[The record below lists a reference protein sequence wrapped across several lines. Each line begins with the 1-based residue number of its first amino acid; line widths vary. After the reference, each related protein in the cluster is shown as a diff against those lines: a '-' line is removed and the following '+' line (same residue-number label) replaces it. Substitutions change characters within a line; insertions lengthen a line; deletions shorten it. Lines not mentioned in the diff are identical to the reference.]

1 MTTMSDTQSTYSFR
15 VGGFLFSLTLPQWQ
29 DVSLL
34 LPSFSAFRCE
44 PEPDEPQLF
53 TFTTEGQT
61 LCLTGSEQMIE
72 QSESDLGLVGLWR
85 SADGYI
91 MQVRHTADAPSHTL
105 LCNDDFTHMS
115 ATLHWADPMVSSV
128 LSSMLRMAFAQAIL
142 PHGAISL
149 HAAAVVLSGNA
160 YLFMGQSGTGK
171 STHARLWQQCFP
183 GCLLLNDDNPM
194 LRLHD
199 GQVWAYGT
207 PWSGKTPCYRSEHYR
222 VQGIVRLAQAPHNRF
237 LPAAEVEAFS
247 LLLPGISVIGQHE
260 RYYQLMADTLAQV
273 ALTVRVGALECLP
286 DEAAARLCAASL
298 A

>member
-1 MTTMSDTQSTYSFR
+1 MSDTQSTYSFR
-15 VGGFLFSLTLPQWQ
+15 VGGFLFSLTLPKWQ

-44 PEPDEPQLF
+44 PEAGEPLLF

-72 QSESDLGLVGLWR
+72 QSKSDLGLVSLWR

-142 PHGAISL
+142 PHEAISL
-149 HAAAVVLSGNA
+149 HAAAVVLSDKA

-171 STHARLWQQCFP
+171 STHARLWQRCFP

-199 GQVWAYGT
+199 A
-207 PWSGKTPCYRSEHYR
+207 E
-222 VQGIVRLAQAPHNRF
+222 RLLATVPNA
-237 LPAAEVEAFS
+237 
-247 LLLPGISVIGQHE
+247 IGC
-260 RYYQLMADTLAQV
+260 R
-273 ALTVRVGALECLP
+273 G
-286 DEAAARLCAASL
+286 
-298 A
+298 